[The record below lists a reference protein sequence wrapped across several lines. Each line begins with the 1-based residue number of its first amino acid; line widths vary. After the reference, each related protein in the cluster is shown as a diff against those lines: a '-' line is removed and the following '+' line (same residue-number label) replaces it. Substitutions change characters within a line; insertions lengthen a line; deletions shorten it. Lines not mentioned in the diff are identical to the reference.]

1 MKFELVT
8 LHALAVDGRTFSPGQ
23 TIATLETQ
31 LDVSNIVSA
40 AHFGDVKFVAIGS
53 PQPPTP
59 ADTKRVRRDRTTETK
74 TEALEDN
81 LEPEVIEDL
90 HPDVLNAQPDADT
103 EPSSA
108 PNGSGELDDTKAP
121 EASTEL
127 PGEFRGLSERIA
139 TALCDA
145 GFSDRQSVAKYY
157 EENGGFAEIVGIGKA
172 AERKIVAWLEG

>member
-1 MKFELVT
+1 MLFHLMAKTELNIDGQVIEPGNVVGT
-8 LHALAVDGRTFSPGQ
+8 FQTDCEISSVISAVYHGDLK
-23 TIATLETQ
+23 I
-31 LDVSNIVSA
+31 VSN
-40 AHFGDVKFVAIGS
+40 GR
-53 PQPPTP
+53 QTP
-59 ADTKRVRRDRTTETK
+59 REEVRHVRREHGQKVDSQTPNDDTAE
-74 TEALEDN
+74 N
-81 LEPEVIEDL
+81 LENID
-90 HPDVLNAQPDADT
+90 PDALNAQPDADT